1 MGDPKRPKKK
11 WEGPFHPW
19 RKDILM
25 QELELVGKYGLR
37 NKRELW
43 IAKTILRKIRANARR
58 LLALPEKERKVRE
71 KELINRL
78 YKMGLLPSP
87 EATLDDVLN
96 LTVENILDRRLQTIV
111 YNKGLAKTIYQARQL
126 IVHGHIVIGDRRVR
140 SPGHL
145 VSIEEENLVDLHP
158 NSSFRKMLEE
168 AKGEA
173 A

>member
-19 RKDILM
+19 RKDILL

-43 IAKTILRKIRANARR
+43 IAKTILRRIRANARH
-58 LLALPEKERKVRE
+58 LLALPEEERKAHE

-87 EATLDDVLN
+87 DATLDDVLN

-111 YNKGLAKTIYQARQL
+111 YRKGLAKSLYQARQF

-145 VSIEEENLVDLHP
+145 VSIEEEKLIGFHP
-158 NSSFRKMLEE
+158 NSPILKQIQSTG
-168 AKGEA
+168 GENV
-173 A
+173 

>member
-37 NKRELW
+37 NKKELW

-58 LLALPEKERKVRE
+58 LLALPEEERKAHE

-87 EATLDDVLN
+87 DATLDDVLN

-145 VSIEEENLVDLHP
+145 VSIEEENLVDFHP
-158 NSSFRKMLEE
+158 NSPYRKMLEVTG
-168 AKGEA
+168 GETA
-173 A
+173 